1 MEVCPVYTNC
11 HMSLIKSDFTSL
23 PKLGLVVDVPN
34 YCAEITQTI
43 VRPKS
48 SAVQMLMN
56 TAGISM
62 AYVVGAF
69 LPWRTAVFVFASL
82 TGLYHFLIIGSYPE
96 IIGMGGSGSG
106 PRCGN

>member
-1 MEVCPVYTNC
+1 MDSLVEVCPVYTNC
-11 HMSLIKSDFTSL
+11 QMSLIKSDFTSL
-23 PKLGLVVDVPN
+23 RKPGLVVDVPN

-82 TGLYHFLIIGSYPE
+82 TGMYVS
-96 IIGMGGSGSG
+96 
-106 PRCGN
+106 NN